1 MVRLA
6 VKVAAGSTAL
16 IVLYLALT
24 FVQVARASGRDQ
36 ARSVQA
42 IVVLGAAQYNGR
54 PSPVLRARLDHA
66 ADLYERGLA
75 DKVVVT
81 GGKQVGDAQSEATAS
96 AAYLIRRGVPDASI
110 LREVNGRSSWQQLA
124 AAAAFLKRR
133 GITKV
138 LLVSDGF
145 HSARIAA
152 IANELGLQG
161 YTSPATGSPIHGVA
175 TLPYLGKET
184 LAVAAGR
191 LIGYRRVA
199 GISTA
204 ATAAAA
210 SDGADEPVEPLRRGR
225 RAPANLR
232 HARSGVV

>member
-6 VKVAAGSTAL
+6 LKVTAGLTA
-16 IVLYLALT
+16 VGFLYLAVT
-24 FVQVARASGRDQ
+24 FVQVLQASGRDE

-66 ADLYERGLA
+66 AELYRRALA
-75 DKVVVT
+75 ANVVVT
-81 GGKQVGDAQSEATAS
+81 GGKQAGDRQTEATVS
-96 AAYLIRRGVPDASI
+96 ADYLIGHGVPEDAI
-110 LREVNGRSSWQQLA
+110 LREVQGRSSWQQLA
-124 AAAAFLKRR
+124 AAAAFLKKR

-152 IANELGLQG
+152 IAHELGLEG
-161 YTSPATGSPIHGVA
+161 YTSPARGSPIRGA
-175 TLPYLGKET
+175 GKLPYVGKET

-191 LIGYRRVA
+191 ILGYRRMA

-204 ATAAAA
+204 ASSSMGQVAVPVARASSTVAA
-210 SDGADEPVEPLRRGR
+210 SG
-225 RAPANLR
+225 
-232 HARSGVV
+232 

>member
-6 VKVAAGSTAL
+6 VKVAAGLTAV

-24 FVQVARASGRDQ
+24 FVQVVRASGRDQ
-36 ARSVQA
+36 ARSAQA
-42 IVVLGAAQYNGR
+42 IVVLGAAQYNGK

-66 ADLYERGLA
+66 AALYERGLA

-81 GGKQVGDAQSEATAS
+81 GGKQVGDAQTEATVS
-96 AAYLIRRGVPDASI
+96 ADYLARHGVPEAAI
-110 LREVNGRSSWQQLA
+110 LREVKGRSSWQQLA
-124 AAAAFLKRR
+124 AASAFLKKR
-133 GITKV
+133 GITRV

-152 IANELGLQG
+152 IAHELGLEG
-161 YTSPATGSPIHGVA
+161 YTSPAPDSPIHGA
-175 TLPYLGKET
+175 EALPYMGKET

-204 ATAAAA
+204 APSAVARTTPPPMAA
-210 SDGADEPVEPLRRGR
+210 GTG
-225 RAPANLR
+225 
-232 HARSGVV
+232 

>member
-6 VKVAAGSTAL
+6 VKVTAGLLAVV
-16 IVLYLALT
+16 VLYLAVT
-24 FVQVARASGRDQ
+24 FVQVVRASGRDQ
-36 ARSVQA
+36 ARQVQA

-66 ADLYERGLA
+66 AALYKDGLA
-75 DKVVVT
+75 EKVVVT
-81 GGKQVGDAQSEATAS
+81 GGKQVGDDQTEATVS
-96 AAYLIRRGVPDASI
+96 ANYLIGHGVPEASI

-124 AAAAFLKRR
+124 AAATFLKQR

-152 IANELGLQG
+152 IARELGLEG
-161 YTSPATGSPIHGVA
+161 YTSPATDSPIHGA
-175 TLPYLGKET
+175 GTLPYMGKET

-204 ATAAAA
+204 ATSVSARTA
-210 SDGADEPVEPLRRGR
+210 SPL
-225 RAPANLR
+225 PA
-232 HARSGVV
+232 GTG